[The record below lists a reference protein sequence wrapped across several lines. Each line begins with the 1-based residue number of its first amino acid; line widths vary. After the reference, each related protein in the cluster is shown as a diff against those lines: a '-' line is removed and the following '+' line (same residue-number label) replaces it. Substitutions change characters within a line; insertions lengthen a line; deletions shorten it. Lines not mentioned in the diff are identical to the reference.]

1 MNYRF
6 LSRLTRVLLYALFC
20 LIAAAVVALPFVLQ
34 NLFTFFGDDYANAP
48 GYEWFIIVFLTLAG
62 IGALYILFSLIR
74 ILKTLE
80 GDPFVERNASALK
93 SMGIVSEGLCVLFAA
108 KSVWFFTPMTV
119 ACAVVTLLCGLFAL
133 VLSDVFARAVAYKLE
148 NDLTI

>member
-1 MNYRF
+1 MSFRF
-6 LSRLTRVLLYALFC
+6 FSRLTRVLLYALFC
-20 LIAAAVVALPFVLQ
+20 LIVAAIVVLPFVLEK
-34 NLFTFFGDDYANAP
+34 LFTFFGDDYANAP
-48 GYEWFIIVFLTLAG
+48 GYGWFIVFFLILAG

-74 ILKTLE
+74 ILKTLD
-80 GDPFVERNASALK
+80 GDPFVEKNASALK
-93 SMGIVSEGLCVLFAA
+93 SMGIVSEGLCVLFAI

-133 VLSDVFARAVAYKLE
+133 VLSDVFARAVTYKIE

>member
-20 LIAAAVVALPFVLQ
+20 LIAAALAALPFVLQ
-34 NLFTFFGDDYANAP
+34 RLFTFFGDDYANAP
-48 GYEWFIIVFLTLAG
+48 GYEWFIVVFLALAG
-62 IGALYILFSLIR
+62 LGALYILFSLIR
-74 ILKTLE
+74 ILKTLDH
-80 GDPFVERNASALK
+80 DPFIEKNAAMLK
-93 SMGIVSEGLCVLFAA
+93 SMGIVAEGLCVLFAI

-133 VLSDVFARAVAYKLE
+133 VLSDVFACAIAYKRE